1 MKIDELVKSVSES
14 HPKLLEGIPAKK
26 AAALVRGAF
35 AGVASALENM
45 DEGVFTVAGFGRFRV
60 RQVEREVAGEKA
72 VTKRVTFRTAR
83 GGGRRKK
90 EAADQED

>member
-1 MKIDELVKSVSES
+1 MKIDELIKSVSES

-35 AGVASALENM
+35 AGVASALQNM
-45 DEGVFTVAGFGRFRV
+45 DEGVLTVGGFGRFRV

-72 VTKRVTFRTAR
+72 VTKRVTFRSAT
-83 GGGRRKK
+83 GGAGRKK
-90 EAADQED
+90 AAADEG